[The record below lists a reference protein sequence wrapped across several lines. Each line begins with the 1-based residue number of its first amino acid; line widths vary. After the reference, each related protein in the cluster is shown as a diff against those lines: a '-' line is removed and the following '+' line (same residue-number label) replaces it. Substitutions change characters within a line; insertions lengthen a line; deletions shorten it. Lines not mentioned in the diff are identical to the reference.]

1 MTCKDHFLAKCNQLR
16 NGGLMTIPPPTTVE
30 MMDSATVYMKRGC
43 DYDDYYAHIYGCG
56 FIPEHVGAK
65 FRQLPTTE
73 KTTTVWTWSYPIG
86 FSVPPGFRFS
96 VPSRPRPVSRLRP
109 VKPSEPNT
117 DADEDLVAEILT
129 TEATTNENDPM
140 EKRETLIEQLKNRIN
155 DFNKDKTR
163 YYTIYGILVG
173 SIAII
178 LFIGWRTFAIKLAQ
192 K

>member
-1 MTCKDHFLAKCNQLR
+1 
-16 NGGLMTIPPPTTVE
+16 MTIPPPTTVE

-56 FIPEHVGAK
+56 FIPEHVGAQ

-129 TEATTNENDPM
+129 TEATTNENGRFRQFYKFYLDSRPHGGPRCRNGPF
-140 EKRETLIEQLKNRIN
+140 E
-155 DFNKDKTR
+155 
-163 YYTIYGILVG
+163 
-173 SIAII
+173 S
-178 LFIGWRTFAIKLAQ
+178 Q

>member
-1 MTCKDHFLAKCNQLR
+1 
-16 NGGLMTIPPPTTVE
+16 MTIPPPTTVE

-43 DYDDYYAHIYGCG
+43 DYNDYYAHVYGCG
-56 FIPEHVGAK
+56 FIPDHVAAQ

-73 KTTTVWTWSYPIG
+73 KSTTTVWTWSHPIERSG
-86 FSVPPGFRFS
+86 FFI
-96 VPSRPRPVSRLRP
+96 PSRPRPP
-109 VKPSEPNT
+109 MTFIMKPTEQNSST
-117 DADEDLVAEILT
+117 DKDYVAEILT
-129 TEATTNENDPM
+129 TEATTNENGPM

-155 DFNKDKTR
+155 DFDNDKTR

-178 LFIGWRTFAIKLAQ
+178 LFVGWRTFAIKLAR